1 MSRALVVY
9 FSRTGH
15 TRKIA
20 LELAESLGA
29 DVERIEEPRGRSGFF
44 GYWRSGREGYRKLT
58 TVIHPIQ
65 KRPSDYDLVLIGTP
79 IWAGNVSSPVR
90 TYIAGN
96 AGSFRRVA
104 FFCTHGG
111 SSAAKVMTELSEL
124 CGVRPLATLAVK
136 EREIRAGS
144 YRGGLKE
151 FAKQVRRESG
161 AG

>member
-1 MSRALVVY
+1 MSRTLVVY

-20 LELAESLGA
+20 LELAASLDA
-29 DVERIEEPRGRSGFF
+29 DVERIEEPRSRSGFF

-58 TVIHPIQ
+58 TIIEPLQ
-65 KRPSDYDLVLIGTP
+65 KQPSDYDLVLLGTP

-90 TYIAGN
+90 TYIVGN

-111 SSAAKVMTELSEL
+111 TSASKVMAELGEL
-124 CGVRPLATLAVK
+124 CGTAPVATLAVT
-136 EREIRAGS
+136 EREIQAGS
-144 YRGGLKE
+144 YGGNLKE
-151 FAKQVRRESG
+151 FVEQVRRESR
-161 AG
+161 A